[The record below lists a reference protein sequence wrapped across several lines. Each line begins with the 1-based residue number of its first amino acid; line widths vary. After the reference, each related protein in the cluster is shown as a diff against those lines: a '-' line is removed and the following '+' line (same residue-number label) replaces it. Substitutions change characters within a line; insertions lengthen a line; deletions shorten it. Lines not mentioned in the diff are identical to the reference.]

1 MPKKPKKPEKRKK
14 SRKRAR
20 KGKGLLC
27 KKCCKSWRVGPDCTL
42 AVLDVSHD
50 PCAALAAITYAQAVE
65 MFRPGTG
72 DTIARIAHESL
83 SKFPPHMLSELR
95 QHMYQVTTAQWR
107 LYQIQQLAGMARN
120 DPSGKPN

>member
-1 MPKKPKKPEKRKK
+1 MPKKKTKTQRKK
-14 SRKRAR
+14 RRKRA
-20 KGKGLLC
+20 GKGLLC

-65 MFRPGTG
+65 MFRPGQG
-72 DTIARIAHESL
+72 DEIARIAHESL

-95 QHMYQVTTAQWR
+95 RHMYQVTTEQWK
-107 LYQIQQLAGMARN
+107 LYQMQQLAGMARN
-120 DPSGKPN
+120 DPNGKPN